1 MLKKRI
7 FSTPKGLA
15 RIKSNRGELGDLL
28 HSVRLPRIVNPYNA
42 ISVGCWDWMRI
53 LIVEDDEAIANLVA
67 QSLKAHHYAVDI
79 ADDGLIGWECAES
92 TTYDLILLDVDL
104 PKLDGISLCQQLRDR
119 RCETPILLMTAK
131 NATEHRI
138 RGLDAG
144 ADDYL
149 VKPIDLGE
157 LQARVRALLRRGVVG
172 ASLLEVGDLRLDPQ
186 SCQVTYAKELLS
198 LTPKEYSLLEL
209 FLRHPARVFSCGD
222 IIEHLWT
229 FDDPPQEDS
238 VKSHIKGLR
247 QKLKAV
253 GAINWI
259 ENVYGL
265 GYRLNQTIGKE
276 EKKTA
281 IDDAKT
287 IASPVSEPEVPDS
300 EPYNQAVE
308 QLWNQYRGLME
319 ERLTVLQQAVQALRT
334 ETLTEDMQQ
343 AAERAAHKLAGVLGM
358 FDRPEGTQI
367 ARQLEELFSGQLNS
381 QQHPA
386 LQLLVQQLSQVLEI
400 EQSSIEQIEVQI
412 EVQPITTPASIRSW
426 NILAVDDD
434 PIILATL
441 KQQLEP
447 WGMRVTEIENPLQFW
462 TILPSANPDLMIL
475 DVEMPQLNG
484 VALCQ
489 AIRANPTWQSLPIVF
504 LTAHQ
509 DPATV
514 QQIFAAGADDYVV
527 KPVVGHELISRITQR
542 LERIRLLQTLST
554 KDSITGLSNQ
564 YHSSQAIA
572 TLITQT
578 QSGCFAI
585 AYLPTLRQIN
595 IQQGHA
601 AGNQTLKQLSQHL
614 EMTFNNTAI
623 LGYWGNGEF
632 SIALSHTSKEAL
644 QKQLSAIPM
653 RYEFAIVQY
662 PTDGFTVQAL
672 YQAASLCLEG

>member
-1 MLKKRI
+1 
-7 FSTPKGLA
+7 
-15 RIKSNRGELGDLL
+15 
-28 HSVRLPRIVNPYNA
+28 
-42 ISVGCWDWMRI
+42 MRI
-53 LIVEDDEAIANLVA
+53 LIVEDDQAIATLIA
-67 QSLKAHHYAVDI
+67 QSLKKHHYAVDI
-79 ADDGLIGWECAES
+79 AEDGAIGWESADS
-92 TTYDLILLDVDL
+92 AAYDLILLDVDL
-104 PKLDGISLCQQLRDR
+104 PKLDGISLCQRLRDR

-138 RGLDAG
+138 QGLDAG

-157 LQARVRALLRRGVVG
+157 LQARVRALLRRGAVG
-172 ASLLEVGDLRLDPQ
+172 TSLLEVGCLRLDPR
-186 SCQVTYAKELLS
+186 SCQVTYAGERLS

-222 IIEHLWT
+222 IVEHLWT

-253 GAINWI
+253 GAVNWI

-276 EKKTA
+276 QEEKQ
-281 IDDAKT
+281 IAKDSEKV
-287 IASPVSEPEVPDS
+287 ASPISANEVTPSES
-300 EPYNQAVE
+300 YNQAVE

-319 ERLTVLQQAVQALRT
+319 ERLTVLQQAVQALDA
-334 ETLTEDMQQ
+334 ETLSEDLQQ

-358 FDRPEGTQI
+358 FDRDEGTQI
-367 ARQLEELFSGQLNS
+367 ARQLEQLFSGKLNS
-381 QQHPA
+381 QQQPE
-386 LQLLVQQLSQVLEI
+386 LTLLVQQLSQVLKI
-400 EQSSIEQIEVQI
+400 EQPSIKPIEVQTDTI
-412 EVQPITTPASIRSW
+412 PASIRSW
-426 NILAVDDD
+426 NILAIDDD
-434 PIILATL
+434 PIMLATL
-441 KQQLEP
+441 KQLLEP
-447 WGMRVTEIENPLQFW
+447 WGMRVTGIDNPLQFW
-462 TILPSANPDLMIL
+462 TILPSVNPDLMIL

-509 DPATV
+509 DSATV

-527 KPVVGHELISRITQR
+527 KPVVGQELILRITQR
-542 LERIRLLQTLST
+542 LERIRLLQTLTT

-572 TLITQT
+572 ALIGQT

-585 AYLPTLRQIN
+585 VFLPTLRQIN
-595 IQQGHA
+595 LQHGHMT
-601 AGNQTLKQLSQHL
+601 GNQRLKQLSQRL
-614 EMTFNNTAI
+614 EITLNNTAI

-632 SIALSHTSKEAL
+632 AIALPYASKETL
-644 QKQLSAIPM
+644 HKQLSAIPM
-653 RYEFAIVQY
+653 NYQFAIVQY
-662 PTDGFTVQAL
+662 PTDGFSVQSL
-672 YQAASLCLEG
+672 YQAASLCLEGQTHE

>member
-1 MLKKRI
+1 
-7 FSTPKGLA
+7 
-15 RIKSNRGELGDLL
+15 
-28 HSVRLPRIVNPYNA
+28 
-42 ISVGCWDWMRI
+42 MRV
-53 LIVEDDEAIANLVA
+53 LIVEDDFAIADMVA
-67 QSLKAHHYAVDI
+67 RSLKEQHYAVDI
-79 ADDGLIGWECAES
+79 AEDGAIGWESAEC
-92 TTYDLILLDVDL
+92 TAYDLILLDVDL
-104 PKLDGISLCQQLRDR
+104 PKLDGISLCQRLRDR

-131 NATEHRI
+131 DATEHRI
-138 RGLDAG
+138 QGLDAG

-149 VKPIDLGE
+149 VKPINLGE

-172 ASLLEVGDLRLDPQ
+172 ASFLEVGCLRLDPR
-186 SCQVTYAKELLS
+186 SCEVTYAGELLS

-209 FLRHPARVFSCGD
+209 FLRHSTRVFSCGD

-229 FDDPPQEDS
+229 YDDPPQEDS

-253 GAINWI
+253 GAVNWI

-265 GYRLNQTIGKE
+265 GYRLNQTI
-276 EKKTA
+276 EKQPMIEDPQA
-281 IDDAKT
+281 
-287 IASPVSEPEVPDS
+287 IASPVSENEVASS
-300 EPYNQAVE
+300 ESYNRAVE
-308 QLWNQYRGLME
+308 QLWDQYRGLME
-319 ERLTVLQQAVQALRT
+319 ERLSVLQQAVRALHT
-334 ETLTEDMQQ
+334 ETLTEELQQ

-367 ARQLEELFSGQLNS
+367 ARQLEEFFLGTINS
-381 QQHPA
+381 QQQPE
-386 LQLLVQQLSQVLEI
+386 LQFLVQQLSQVLQI
-400 EQSSIEQIEVQI
+400 EQSTIE
-412 EVQPITTPASIRSW
+412 PIQASPSTTPASIRSW

-441 KQQLEP
+441 KQLLEP
-447 WGMRVTEIENPLQFW
+447 WGMRVTGIGNPLQFW
-462 TILPSANPDLMIL
+462 TILPSVNPDLMIL

-509 DPATV
+509 DTATV

-527 KPVVGHELISRITQR
+527 KPVVGQELISRITQR
-542 LERIRLLQTLST
+542 LERIRLLQTLTT

-572 TLITQT
+572 ALITQT

-585 AYLPTLRQIN
+585 ANLPTLRQIN
-595 IQQGHA
+595 IQQGHT
-601 AGNQTLKQLSQHL
+601 AGNQILKQLSQHL
-614 EMTFNNTAI
+614 EATFQDTAI

-632 SIALSHTSKEAL
+632 AVCVPHNSEGTALSHPSKETL
-644 QKQLSAIPM
+644 QKQLSAIPISY
-653 RYEFAIVQY
+653 RFAIVQY
-662 PTDGFTVQAL
+662 PTDGFTVQSL
-672 YQAASLCLEG
+672 YQAASLCLEGQTHE

>member
-1 MLKKRI
+1 
-7 FSTPKGLA
+7 
-15 RIKSNRGELGDLL
+15 
-28 HSVRLPRIVNPYNA
+28 
-42 ISVGCWDWMRI
+42 MRI
-53 LIVEDDEAIANLVA
+53 LIVEDDEAIADLVA

-79 ADDGLIGWECAES
+79 AADGSMGWECSES

-104 PKLDGISLCQQLRDR
+104 PKLDGISLCRKLRDR

-172 ASLLEVGDLRLDPQ
+172 TSLLEVGDLRLDPR
-186 SCQVTYAKELLS
+186 SCQVTYAGELLS

-209 FLRHPARVFSCGD
+209 FLRHSARVFSCGD

-253 GAINWI
+253 GATNWI

-265 GYRLNQTIGKE
+265 GYRLNQTIGKAQ
-276 EKKTA
+276 EKKT
-281 IDDAKT
+281 T
-287 IASPVSEPEVPDS
+287 IENSEKDASPVSETEVAVS
-300 EPYNQAVE
+300 ESYNQAVE

-319 ERLTVLQQAVQALRT
+319 ERLTVIQQAVQALQT
-334 ETLTEDMQQ
+334 ETLTENLQQ

-358 FDRPEGTQI
+358 FDRTEGTEI
-367 ARQLEELFSGQLNS
+367 ARQLEQLFSENLNF
-381 QQHPA
+381 QQQPE
-386 LQLLVQQLSQVLEI
+386 LQLLVQQLAEVLNI
-400 EQSSIEQIEVQI
+400 EQPTIEPI
-412 EVQPITTPASIRSW
+412 EVQPVTTPASIRSW

-441 KQQLEP
+441 KQCLEP
-447 WGMRVTEIENPLQFW
+447 WGMRVTGIENPLQFW
-462 TILPSANPDLMIL
+462 TVLPSVNPDLMIL

-527 KPVVGHELISRITQR
+527 KPVIGQELISRITQR

-572 TLITQT
+572 ALIAQT

-585 AYLPTLRQIN
+585 ASLPTLKQIN
-595 IQQGHA
+595 IQHGHA
-601 AGNQTLKQLSQHL
+601 VGNQTLKQLSQHL
-614 EMTFNNTAI
+614 ERTFHSTAI

-632 SIALSHTSKEAL
+632 AISAPHNSEGTALSHTSKETL
-644 QKQLSAIPM
+644 HKQLSAIPM
-653 RYEFAIVQY
+653 SYEFAIVQY
-662 PTDGFTVQAL
+662 PTDGFTVQSL
-672 YQAASLCLEG
+672 YQAASLCLEGQTDESHL